1 VSACTL
7 AMCFERHSDAVR
19 PSRDRCVHASRSGQ
33 SRWHVSWS
41 LDCREEGYDTRL
53 VRLCATAIIRVD
65 SVFVFEQMLCES
77 EWRGAEYAQRE
88 SRRVVRRP
96 KIHLA
101 VPAAWGA
108 RWGGRGSTAVHPVD
122 ARRAIC
128 CRALALLI
136 VRCSHRHSYRQRR
149 QPSELVEDDVDAC
162 AHNLHACS

>member
-1 VSACTL
+1 VLARWQCVLSA
-7 AMCFERHSDAVR
+7 SDAVR
-19 PSRDRCVHASRSGQ
+19 PSRDRCVHASRSGP

-108 RWGGRGSTAVHPVD
+108 RWAEGVQLCILWMLVEP
-122 ARRAIC
+122 C

-149 QPSELVEDDVDAC
+149 QPSELVKDDVDAC

>member
-1 VSACTL
+1 
-7 AMCFERHSDAVR
+7 
-19 PSRDRCVHASRSGQ
+19 
-33 SRWHVSWS
+33 
-41 LDCREEGYDTRL
+41 

-108 RWGGRGSTAVHPVD
+108 RWAEGVQLIILSMLVEP
-122 ARRAIC
+122 C

>member
-1 VSACTL
+1 
-7 AMCFERHSDAVR
+7 M
-19 PSRDRCVHASRSGQ
+19 HASRSGQ

-108 RWGGRGSTAVHPVD
+108 RWAEGVQLCILWMLVEPYAAVH
-122 ARRAIC
+122 
-128 CRALALLI
+128 L
-136 VRCSHRHSYRQRR
+136 RC
-149 QPSELVEDDVDAC
+149 
-162 AHNLHACS
+162 

>member
-1 VSACTL
+1 
-7 AMCFERHSDAVR
+7 M
-19 PSRDRCVHASRSGQ
+19 
-33 SRWHVSWS
+33 
-41 LDCREEGYDTRL
+41 YDTRL
-53 VRLCATAIIRVD
+53 VFVCACARPRSFVWTLYLFLMNRIR
-65 SVFVFEQMLCES
+65 MAR
-77 EWRGAEYAQRE
+77 RGVCSKGEPT
-88 SRRVVRRP
+88 RVVRRP

-108 RWGGRGSTAVHPVD
+108 RWAEGVQLCILWMLVEP
-122 ARRAIC
+122 C